1 MVTGQTQY
9 IMTLGNWNGP
19 HCSHCENCPY
29 SQTLSA
35 QGVHKYIV
43 YVCVMYKE
51 ELLDGG
57 HKTSEALHFCWVE
70 LREYLEMICMVVQV
84 NVSMC
89 FFYAQVFT
97 MQRAMLMILF
107 RTQFKVGPNMI
118 F

>member
-1 MVTGQTQY
+1 
-9 IMTLGNWNGP
+9 
-19 HCSHCENCPY
+19 
-29 SQTLSA
+29 
-35 QGVHKYIV
+35 
-43 YVCVMYKE
+43 MYKE

-84 NVSMC
+84 NVSMW

>member
-1 MVTGQTQY
+1 M
-9 IMTLGNWNGP
+9 
-19 HCSHCENCPY
+19 C
-29 SQTLSA
+29 
-35 QGVHKYIV
+35 
-43 YVCVMYKE
+43 KE

-57 HKTSEALHFCWVE
+57 HRTSEALHFCWVE
-70 LREYLEMICMVVQV
+70 LREYLEMICMVLVEA